1 MLNMAWRLF
10 AVAVLAWAVLAAPI
24 SVRADEPARL
34 FLQRAPLQ
42 DEKQLV
48 VDVVVADVTDLF
60 GAEIQL
66 TYDPAQLQVMDANP
80 RLEGIQIAP
89 GPFLAVEDRFV
100 VTNRVDAQTGQ
111 ITFVVTLLGQ
121 AAPVSGSG
129 VLATVAFV
137 TIGGGPYEVRV
148 TRAQLVSSALVVI
161 PVTSEDLPL
170 IAPGAAAPSR
180 LSSMPTAGWWAVG
193 LAALLAVAI
202 GVVSL
207 QRRGDAG
214 KRPAVSRPGASP
226 TAGHGLHKS
235 SAEYTEQAKRAMQR
249 GDLELAH
256 ELYSRAVERDPAN
269 SEAWLGKGLVSQQVA
284 EKRICFQRVLALDP
298 GNSIARAE
306 LQQVAG
312 AG

>member
-1 MLNMAWRLF
+1 MTWRLI
-10 AVAVLAWAVLAAPI
+10 AVTVLVSTFLVAPI
-24 SVRADEPARL
+24 TVHADEPARL
-34 FLQRAPLQ
+34 YLQRAPLQ

-48 VDVVVADVTDLF
+48 VDVAVASVTDLF

-66 TYDPAQLQVMDANP
+66 TYDPAQLQVVDANP

-111 ITFVVTLLGQ
+111 ITFVVTLLGP
-121 AAPVSGSG
+121 ARPVSGSG
-129 VLATVAFV
+129 VLATVAFL
-137 TIGGGPYEVRV
+137 TIGGGPYEVQV
-148 TRAQLVSSALVVI
+148 TRAQLVSSALVSI
-161 PVTSEDLPL
+161 PVTTENLPL
-170 IAPGAAAPSR
+170 ITPGAAAPSR
-180 LSSMPTAGWWAVG
+180 LPFMPAAGWWAVG
-193 LAALLAVAI
+193 LAVLLAVAI

-207 QRRGDAG
+207 NRRGYG
-214 KRPAVSRPGASP
+214 SRRPTVSRAGAPPTPGHS
-226 TAGHGLHKS
+226 LFRS

-269 SEAWLGKGLVSQQVA
+269 SEAWLGKGLVAQQVA

-298 GNSIARAE
+298 GNPVARTE